1 VYRELTVAHVRGSEE
16 EDHVEV
22 LFLESARIYRL
33 ERARPDFEELLGR
46 LQEGRHLRVAF
57 TQPDGEVIEDVQD
70 ATATPTS
77 GGSDD

>member
-33 ERARPDFEELLGR
+33 ERARPEFEELLGR
-46 LQEGRHLRVAF
+46 LQEGRRVRVAF
-57 TQPDGEVIEDVQD
+57 TPPDSEVIEAVHDV
-70 ATATPTS
+70 AAAPTS
-77 GGSDD
+77 GDSDD